1 MSDAE
6 GAVKCRQVGSGA
18 LNAHS
23 TQRVRTH
30 LQGQAWGR
38 AGMMLQ
44 LESEV
49 VGAPAVGSSLAESC
63 GLVLRW
69 EGVFFKGSRILEQAI
84 QSHLGLSQNQPVL
97 HATGISLPASRS
109 SPPPA
114 TPPQHPAHHPRQRFW
129 EESGGF
135 ESGCLCEI
143 CNLLRS

>member
-1 MSDAE
+1 
-6 GAVKCRQVGSGA
+6 
-18 LNAHS
+18 
-23 TQRVRTH
+23 
-30 LQGQAWGR
+30 
-38 AGMMLQ
+38 MLQ

-114 TPPQHPAHHPRQRFW
+114 TPPNTLRTTPARG
-129 EESGGF
+129 SGRSQVALSQGV
-135 ESGCLCEI
+135 CL
-143 CNLLRS
+143 